1 MSYADFLARKAVSHV
16 ATGIAEPPALSR
28 KLKPFQGDCTR
39 WALRKGRA
47 ALFEE
52 CGLGKTWQALEYS
65 RVVSEHTRQP
75 VLILTP
81 LAVAA
86 QFVREGEK
94 LGVRVHHVRELGDV
108 PTLEADGHDTEFA
121 AEVLVTNYER
131 LEKLAAL
138 IPHLGGVVLDESSI
152 LKAYDGKTRT
162 MLIEA
167 FQQTPF
173 RLALTATPS
182 PNDVTEL
189 GNHAEFLGAM
199 SRVEMLATFFCHD
212 GGDTS
217 VWRLK
222 GHAERDFWAWVR
234 TWAIC
239 LSKPSDMGYSDEG
252 YDLPP
257 LELHEHVIDV
267 DDRLAQSAGL
277 LFAYQATTLSEQR
290 AVARS
295 TFEERVAAAAS
306 LVNNFGGR
314 WLVFCDLNDESTA
327 LARAIPDAVE
337 VTGSDS
343 TEHKEQAIL
352 DFAEGRSRVLL
363 TKPSIAGFGVNLQSC
378 WRIMRVGASH
388 SYEQFHQLVRRC
400 WRFGQTH
407 SVHVHL
413 IRTSADGAVAANLE
427 RKRMDH
433 ERTVQG
439 MVAAV
444 GNEAA
449 QRKRIEHVD
458 GVAEAGRGWEMRRG
472 DCVELVGAMPDDSVG
487 FSVYSPPF
495 ASLYTY
501 SDSDRDMGNCR
512 DHAEFFEHYTFL
524 LAELL
529 RVTKPGRLSSVHC
542 MIMPTS
548 KVRDGVI
555 GLTDF
560 PGEIIRAHERAGW
573 IYHSDVVVWKD
584 PVTAMQRTKALG
596 LLWKQIQKD
605 SCMSRM
611 GLPDRV
617 VTFRKPGANGE
628 PVGHSKSE
636 FPVDQW
642 QRWASPVWDDIN
654 PSDTLQ
660 FQSARE
666 EKDERHICPLQLEVI
681 RRCTRLWSNR
691 GDLVL
696 SPFAGIASEGHV
708 ALQEGRRFVGC
719 ELKPSYFAQAVRNL
733 RAAEQAPGDLF
744 AAASQMTD
752 LASSCRTDLVPAE

>member
-1 MSYADFLARKAVSHV
+1 MSYADFLAAKAISHEP
-16 ATGIAEPPALSR
+16 TGIADPPALSD
-28 KLKPFQGDCTR
+28 KLKPFQADITR
-39 WALRKGRA
+39 WSLRKGKSA
-47 ALFEE
+47 IWAG
-52 CGLGKTWQALEYS
+52 CGLGKSWMALDWA
-65 RVVSEHTRQP
+65 RVVVEHTGRP

-86 QFVREGEK
+86 QFVREGAK
-94 LGVRVHHVRELGDV
+94 LGIRVQHIRGTGDWDPKKGRIV
-108 PTLEADGHDTEFA
+108 VA
-121 AEVLVTNYER
+121 NYER
-131 LEKLAAL
+131 LESLGML
-138 IPHLGGVVLDESSI
+138 IEQLGGVVLDESSI

-162 MLIEA
+162 ALIEA

-173 RLALTATPS
+173 RLACTATPS

-217 VWRLK
+217 KWRLK
-222 GHAERDFWAWVR
+222 GHAERDFWQWVR
-234 TWAIC
+234 TWAVC

-257 LELHEHVIDV
+257 LRIHEHIIDV
-267 DDRLAQSAGL
+267 DQQMARKAGM
-277 LFAYQATTLSEQR
+277 LFAFEATTLTEQR
-290 AVARS
+290 EVKRLTMGARI
-295 TFEERVAAAAS
+295 RRAAH
-306 LVNNFGGR
+306 LVNSTPGQ
-314 WLVFCDLNDESTA
+314 WLVFCDLNDESFA
-327 LARAIPDAVE
+327 LTHEIPGAVE
-337 VTGSDS
+337 VKGSDS
-343 TEHKEQAIL
+343 AEHKESSIL
-352 DFAEGRSRVLL
+352 AFADGSIRVLVS
-363 TKPSIAGFGVNLQSC
+363 KSSIIGFGVNLQNC
-378 WRIMRVGASH
+378 HQMVFVGTDH
-388 SYEQFHQLVRRC
+388 SYEKFHQTVRRC
-400 WRFGQTH
+400 WRFGQTQP
-407 SVHVHL
+407 VDVHL
-413 IRTSADGAVAANLE
+413 VRTSADGRVAHNLE
-427 RKRMDH
+427 RKRLEH
-433 ERTVQG
+433 EAMVKG
-439 MVAAV
+439 MVTAV
-444 GNEAA
+444 DSEAG
-449 QRKRIEHVD
+449 QRKRVDHVG
-458 GVAEAGRGWEMRRG
+458 GVSEQGRGWEMRQG
-472 DCVELVGAMPDDSVG
+472 DCVELVGCMVDASID

-501 SDSDRDMGNCR
+501 SDSDRDMGNCA
-512 DHAEFFEHYTFL
+512 DHDEFFEHYTFL
-524 LAELL
+524 LRELL

-560 PGEIIRAHERAGW
+560 PGRIIKAHEQAGW
-573 IYHSDVVVWKD
+573 IYHSDVVIWKD

-617 VTFRKPGANGE
+617 VTFRKPGVNAE
-628 PVGHSKSE
+628 PVGHSKAE

-660 FQSARE
+660 YQSARE

-681 RRCTRLWSNR
+681 RRCVRLWSNP

-696 SPFAGIASEGHV
+696 SPFAGIGSEGYV
-708 ALQEGRRFVGC
+708 ALQEGRTFLGC
-719 ELKPSYFAQAVRNL
+719 ELKPSYFGQATRNL
-733 RAAEQAPGDLF
+733 RAAETASPGLF
-744 AAASQMTD
+744 APNGTVRKCAAEQVSEKETAPVD
-752 LASSCRTDLVPAE
+752 

>member
-1 MSYADFLARKAVSHV
+1 VPRRPYQDFLARKAISHEP
-16 ATGIAEPPALSR
+16 TGIADPPALSD
-28 KLKPFQGDCTR
+28 KLKPFQRDITR
-39 WALRKGRA
+39 WALQKGRC

-52 CGLGKTWQALEYS
+52 CGLGKSWQAIEWAHA
-65 RVVSEHTRQP
+65 VVSHTLKP

-81 LAVAA
+81 LAVAP

-94 LGVRVHHVRELGDV
+94 LGLVVDHFREWDNRYSSYQGII
-108 PTLEADGHDTEFA
+108 
-121 AEVLVTNYER
+121 VTNYESMP
-131 LEKLAAL
+131 KFADL
-138 IPHLGGVVLDESSI
+138 IPQLGGVVLDESSI

-173 RLALTATPS
+173 RLACTATPS

-217 VWRLK
+217 KWRLK
-222 GHAERDFWAWVR
+222 GHAERGFWAWVR
-234 TWAIC
+234 TWAVC
-239 LSKPSDMGYSDEG
+239 LSKPSDMGYDDAG
-252 YDLPP
+252 YNLPP
-257 LELHEHVIDV
+257 LRLHESVIDV
-267 DDRLAQSAGL
+267 DQRMARQAGM
-277 LFAYQATTLSEQR
+277 LFAFEATTLAEQR
-290 AVARS
+290 EVKKS
-295 TFEERVAAAAS
+295 TMAERCERAAA
-306 LVNNFGGR
+306 LVNADGEQ
-314 WLVFCDLNDESTA
+314 WLVFCDLNDESA
-327 LARAIPDAVE
+327 LLTKLIPGAIE

-343 TEHKEQAIL
+343 AEHKESAIL
-352 DFAEGRSRVLL
+352 GFADGTHRVVVS
-363 TKPSIAGFGVNLQSC
+363 KSSIIGFGVNLQNC
-378 WRIMRVGASH
+378 ANMVFVGADH
-388 SYEQFHQLVRRC
+388 SYEKFHQTIRRC
-400 WRFGQTH
+400 WRFGQQRP
-407 SVHVHL
+407 VNVHL
-413 IRTSADGAVAANLE
+413 VRTSADGRVAHNLE
-427 RKRMDH
+427 RKRLEH
-433 ERTVQG
+433 EAMVKG
-439 MVAAV
+439 MVTAV
-444 GNEAA
+444 DNEAGA
-449 QRKRIEHVD
+449 RKRIDHVA
-458 GVAEAGRGWEMRRG
+458 GVSESGRGWEMRQG
-472 DCVELVGAMPDDSVG
+472 DCVELVGGMADASVD

-501 SDSDRDMGNCR
+501 SDSDRDMGNCA
-512 DHAEFFEHYTFL
+512 DHDEFFEQYSFML
-524 LAELL
+524 RELL

-560 PGEIIRAHERAGW
+560 PGRIIKAHEQAGW
-573 IYHSDVVVWKD
+573 VYHSDVVIWKD

-617 VTFRKPGANGE
+617 VTFRKPGVNAE
-628 PVGHSKSE
+628 PVGHSKAE

-660 FQSARE
+660 YMSARE
-666 EKDERHICPLQLEVI
+666 EKDERHICPLQLDVI
-681 RRCTRLWSNR
+681 RRCVRLWSNP

-696 SPFAGIASEGHV
+696 SPFAGIGSEGYV
-708 ALQEGRRFVGC
+708 ALQEGRTFLGC
-719 ELKPSYFAQAVRNL
+719 ELKPSYFRQAVGNL
-733 RAAEQAPGDLF
+733 KAAETAAPGLFGPKGGVRKCAAEQVSEKETAPVD
-744 AAASQMTD
+744 
-752 LASSCRTDLVPAE
+752 